1 MIPSLQNPKTIHETI
16 IRDIVDIISDGIKQ
30 HEDYDGMIN
39 IGRGSRKS
47 FRSISKAS
55 SNLILTF
62 PVLVSQNMDIETACM
77 LAKSHER
84 KCAAMMQMLFSALAV
99 SDDETNVYGYLKQFH
114 TNLNFDEDDLNVDNF
129 VDAMDSIAD
138 KVDESADT
146 IENRFFKEKAYKMLM
161 EDVKNLDYT
170 LPDNF
175 ISEHGINDYKVSVKS
190 GPGGTVRVMSP
201 IHEGAQQ
208 PPPNGPQGPR
218 FPDDGTEFL
227 SRRITRAMQMT
238 RAQINDLR
246 REVRNSRGGGGGGG
260 HREPDRMQDY
270 KNRMEGLGKAHDMA
284 RNGFIATD
292 VKKANELLPT
302 MMVVNFYSPAVD
314 EPVVAVIG
322 VKAKLY
328 PVPGDEII
336 KRIVTRNK
344 DNNGFHN
351 FLRATTREISFF
363 KDFVFAVDKAK
374 IDALSSSRRGS
385 DSKIWKLL
393 ERRALKSRARRALGM
408 YNDATA
414 ITSLAISN
422 TEVDTLIKEFN
433 VDVTRIPVIKPIME
447 AYNLMAM
454 MIVDNEVQRVDF
466 LYDDG
471 SNKYETLS
479 FRSLERESDNK
490 DYKQVINLMTKMVR

>member
-1 MIPSLQNPKTIHETI
+1 MIPSLQNPKTIHETV

-30 HEDYDGMIN
+30 REDYDGFIN
-39 IGRGSRKS
+39 IGKGARKS

-84 KCAAMMQMLFSALAV
+84 KCAAMMQMLFSALSV

-138 KVDESADT
+138 KVDESAD
-146 IENRFFKEKAYKMLM
+146 IVENRLFKEKAYAMLM

-175 ISEHGINDYKVSVKS
+175 ISEHGINDYRVSVKS
-190 GPGGTVRVMSP
+190 GPGGTVRVMAP
-201 IHEGAQQ
+201 IHEGGNYYDWVS
-208 PPPNGPQGPR
+208 PG
-218 FPDDGTEFL
+218 
-227 SRRITRAMQMT
+227 
-238 RAQINDLR
+238 DLR
-246 REVRNSRGGGGGGG
+246 DSERRTACTIAAGLRNMERNIVNRLNRNNGGGGG
-260 HREPDRMQDY
+260 REPDAMQDY

-302 MMVVNFYSPAVD
+302 MMVINFYSPAVD

-422 TEVDTLIKEFN
+422 TEVDILNKEFS
-433 VDVTRIPVIKPIME
+433 VDVTRIPVIKPIMD

>member
-1 MIPSLQNPKTIHETI
+1 MIPSLQNPKTIHETV

-30 HEDYDGMIN
+30 HEDYDGFIN
-39 IGRGSRKS
+39 IGKGARKS

-84 KCAAMMQMLFSALAV
+84 KCAAMMQMLFSALSV

-138 KVDESADT
+138 KVDESAD
-146 IENRFFKEKAYKMLM
+146 IAENRLFKEKAYAMLM

-175 ISEHGINDYKVSVKS
+175 ISEHGINDYRVSVKS
-190 GPGGTVRVMSP
+190 GPGGTVRVMAP
-201 IHEGAQQ
+201 IHEGGNNGTYG
-208 PPPNGPQGPR
+208 PN
-218 FPDDGTEFL
+218 FPNDGTEFL
-227 SRRITRAMQMT
+227 NRRINRAMQMT

-246 REVRNSRGGGGGGG
+246 RDIRNIHTGGGGGRS
-260 HREPDRMQDY
+260 RESDRMQDY

-302 MMVVNFYSPAVD
+302 MMVINFYSPAVD

-422 TEVDTLIKEFN
+422 TEVDILNKEFS
-433 VDVTRIPVIKPIME
+433 VDVTRIPVIKPIMD